1 MRQNINY
8 FDHDYYIHIIQTKI
22 NEKGQTLVYKLKYIR
37 KLICKKYVRDTCM
50 SLPSD
55 IINKLSIF
63 WEKSKAG
70 TSYGLPNQINIF

>member
-1 MRQNINY
+1 
-8 FDHDYYIHIIQTKI
+8 
-22 NEKGQTLVYKLKYIR
+22 VYKLKYIR